1 MHEAFDPLTQDREE
15 RFRELVAELIPKIRR
30 VTPTLTDAQLRAAA
44 ELMAEYRLADEQLG
58 KNAL

>member
-1 MHEAFDPLTQDREE
+1 MHEAFDPLTQVREE

>member
-1 MHEAFDPLTQDREE
+1 MHEAFDPLTRAREE